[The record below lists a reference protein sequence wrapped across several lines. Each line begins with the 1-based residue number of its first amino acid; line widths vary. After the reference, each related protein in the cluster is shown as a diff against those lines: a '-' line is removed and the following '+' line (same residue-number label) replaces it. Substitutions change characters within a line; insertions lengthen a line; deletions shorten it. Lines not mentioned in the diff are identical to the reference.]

1 MLDGIL
7 LIDKPAGFT
16 SFDVIAKLRGMT
28 RTKKIG
34 HAGTLDPMATGV
46 LPVFFG
52 RAAKA
57 VDLLPSH
64 DKAYIAGFK
73 LGSATDTQDITGRIL
88 YEKNHSVTARE
99 VEDALSS
106 FTGGILQTP
115 PMYSAVRVNGKR
127 LYDLA
132 RSGREIERKPRNVII
147 YELRL
152 LESDEAS
159 GVYSIFLKCSGGTY
173 VRTLCHDLGERLGC
187 GAVMT
192 SLRRTMACGY
202 ELKDCITLET
212 AEERTASGALKLL
225 PVSSVFSDLP
235 ELVLNESQAHHFL
248 NGIQL
253 GLDQFSGVPKVERIR
268 AVDGGGRFLGL
279 AKADGLENKLVI
291 VKLFALGEPQ

>member
-1 MLDGIL
+1 MDGIL

-28 RTKKIG
+28 KTKKIG

-57 VDLLPSH
+57 VDLLPDH
-64 DKAYIAGFK
+64 DKAYVAGFM
-73 LGSATDTQDITGRIL
+73 LGTTTDTQDITGRVL
-88 YEKNHSVTARE
+88 SKKDHTVTAKE
-99 VEDALSS
+99 VAASLSS
-106 FTGGILQTP
+106 FTGNIEQTP

-132 RSGREIERKPRNVII
+132 RSGHEIERKPRGIFI

-159 GVYSIFLKCSGGTY
+159 GACSIFVKCSRGTY
-173 VRTLCHDLGERLGC
+173 VRALCHDLGEKLGP

-202 ELKDCITLET
+202 EIDGCITLESVQ
-212 AEERTASGALKLL
+212 ERCDDGMLKLL
-225 PVSSVFSDLP
+225 PVSSVFAGLP
-235 ELVLNESQAHHFL
+235 KLELNEIQARHFL
-248 NGIQL
+248 NGLQL
-253 GLDQFSGVPKVERIR
+253 GLSQFQDVPDSERIR
-268 AVDGGGRFLGL
+268 VIDGSGRFLGL
-279 AKADGLENKLVI
+279 AAPDFIKNKLAI
-291 VKLFALGEPQ
+291 VKLFESKEPN